1 MIILLD
7 TDYLARIEV
16 ITGCMK
22 SGKTDEL
29 IRRLERAQI
38 AGYNIL
44 VFKPAQ
50 DDRFSETEIV
60 SRSGRKFEC
69 FRVNNLKESIPFI
82 KEKCDVIG
90 LDEIQFFNDNLHKI
104 CQEIADSGVRVIAS
118 GLSTDF
124 QRKPFMSTMNLIS
137 IAEKVDKLSAI
148 CECGSNAY
156 FTQRIDSNGNAILSG
171 DKVMVGD
178 DEYRPRCRKCFIS
191 QG

>member
-38 AGYNIL
+38 AGYNVL
-44 VFKPAQ
+44 VFKPAK
-50 DDRFSETEIV
+50 DDRFSETEVI

-69 FRVNNLKESIPFI
+69 FSVTNLGENVPFI
-82 KEKCDVIG
+82 KKRCDVIG
-90 LDEIQFFNDNLHKI
+90 LDEVQFFADDIYKI

-124 QRKPFMSTMNLIS
+124 QRESFPSTMNLLS
-137 IAEKVDKLSAI
+137 VAEKIDKLSAI
-148 CECGSNAY
+148 CSCGSNAY
-156 FTQRIDSNGNAILSG
+156 FSQRLDSQGNPILDG
-171 DKVMVGD
+171 EKLMVGD
-178 DEYRPRCRKCFIS
+178 EEYVPRCRNCFVD